1 MYTKHMQSI
10 EKKLDDLYDYL
21 KANMAT
27 KTELEDAKNELKED
41 FRSKTDGINRRID
54 RLAEDV
60 GDMRYSLKERLEK
73 LEKAVFKG

>member
-1 MYTKHMQSI
+1 MKSI
-10 EKKLDDLYDYL
+10 NDLYDYL
-21 KANMAT
+21 KDNMAT

-60 GDMRYSLKERLEK
+60 DDMRYSLKERLEK